1 MLNPFEKVGN
11 EIVFVFSDFNVSKMS
26 SNRGTVLHATAF
38 LIPDTWVT
46 WTDDSV

>member
-1 MLNPFEKVGN
+1 
-11 EIVFVFSDFNVSKMS
+11 MS

-46 WTDDSV
+46 WTDDSVWCATKC